1 MAIKK
6 CDDIVEDT
14 TTTTTDTTPDEAT
27 NATAAATAAA
37 VAAAVAAAAVAAA
50 AASGSDEDAE
60 AAAEAVEA
68 AEAAAEAAE
77 AAQEVTDSKPRRRK
91 KTNIKEQTYLG
102 KTLELVENNVYD
114 DTVPEESYWWLP
126 MLSFGNGNVMASRPS
141 DIADPLRAE
150 LRAFFA
156 TDEEG
161 RMTYLKNMPND
172 AYGDPAINIV
182 PIQDAQEVS
191 VSGRMFKKYTQDF
204 SAVSYKFYR
213 NTGDETI
220 TDANLAKAWSQFV
233 IGGTD
238 EVTGLSRPSQLIDM
252 RNTFTDHYTNIVVP
266 FSQDELDRYI
276 NNVNNPAYADV
287 DPIYNFYITGYE
299 ERIRSEDIKEYELPN
314 LYSEITKQDST
325 LQQALSKLGS
335 GVDYINGVKEFV
347 KLSGGYE
354 ATAKFRN
361 IGIPTTQV
369 EALSDGKNFDDVYP
383 MNNSLEMKTDKT
395 GQFLIAAEISG
406 MTDSLLKLI
415 MNESIIFGT
424 DIAFRSANNALSFA
438 ISNEQVTV
446 SESDGSYK
454 IKANISEDKVPLIDL
469 ESWLSTY
476 FDENNDY
483 DFNTDFNTE
492 TILLGLPVSSSEAPD
507 DCNAFANTLL
517 SLILLGRINQIVEDN
532 FRTFEEMLQ
541 GKEAYN
547 ETLVYEIKKKS
558 VNAGATQSVFV
569 PNTEALDI
577 LSYIDT
583 QVKYNKEYTYSVYA
597 HQLILGTEYKY
608 TNFTGN
614 TTYSTYGA
622 STQFSVE
629 YRPSLKIAQIPV
641 YTQKTKILDSA
652 PISPNVDIIPFKGV
666 TNQLLINLSAN
677 VGDYDLQPVIINDRD
692 AKFASEFRKAR
703 KLLPREPIKFK
714 SDDLVQRF
722 EIYRMDT
729 PPKSYKDFNN
739 NLLTYAKSDVATS
752 ISFLDSIAPNQKYY
766 YTFRGID
773 IHGNRSNPTEVY
785 QAELVEFEGM
795 IFFEMRIYNFEEVV
809 EYNNVKTEREF
820 RRYLKVNPNLIQSL
834 INYEQSIPDGST
846 DSAYNAVNVSLGKA
860 EQSVWN
866 KKFKIRV
873 TSKNSGKKFD
883 INLTCKVR
891 QNRKKHSEVKTTVDQ
906 DYAVGTNLQVSGVQ
920 R

>member
-6 CDDIVEDT
+6 CDDSETGDNGDGNGNGNDDDDKKRKT
-14 TTTTTDTTPDEAT
+14 
-27 NATAAATAAA
+27 
-37 VAAAVAAAAVAAA
+37 
-50 AASGSDEDAE
+50 
-60 AAAEAVEA
+60 
-68 AEAAAEAAE
+68 
-77 AAQEVTDSKPRRRK
+77 RRRK

-102 KTLELVENNVYD
+102 KTLELVENNIYE
-114 DTVPEESYWWLP
+114 TTIAESYIGSLLP
-126 MLSFGNGNVMASRPS
+126 ILSFGNGSVKALRPS

-161 RMTYLKNMPND
+161 RMTYLKNSSID
-172 AYGDPAINIV
+172 IYGDPAINI
-182 PIQDAQEVS
+182 IAQQDPQEVWMS
-191 VSGRMFKKYTQDF
+191 GLGRMFKKYTQDF
-204 SAVSYKFYR
+204 EAVSYKFSR

-220 TDANLAKAWSQFV
+220 TDAVLADAWRYFV
-233 IGGTD
+233 AAGGTS
-238 EVTGLSRPSQLIDM
+238 VTGLSRPSPLIDI
-252 RNTFTDHYTNIVVP
+252 NSTFTDHYTNIVVP

-299 ERIRSEDIKEYELPN
+299 EKIKPEDIKEYQLPN

-335 GVDYINGVKEFV
+335 GIDYVNGVKT
-347 KLSGGYE
+347 LAISNGGYD
-354 ATAKFRN
+354 ATSKFRN

-415 MNESIIFGT
+415 MNESITFGT
-424 DIAFRSANNALSFA
+424 DSVPSSAYNILSFA
-438 ISNEQVTV
+438 VSNEEVAV

-454 IKANISEDKVPLIDL
+454 IKADISEQKVPLIDF

-476 FDENNDY
+476 FDENNSY
-483 DFNTDFNTE
+483 ELNTNFNTE

-597 HQLILGTEYKY
+597 HQLILGTKYKY

-614 TTYSTYGA
+614 TTYSTSGRHKGRA

-652 PISPNVDIIPFKGV
+652 PISPNVDIIPFKGI

-677 VGDYDLQPVIINDRD
+677 VGDYDLQPVIINNRD

-703 KLLPREPIKFK
+703 KLLPNEPIKFK

-752 ISFLDSIAPNQKYY
+752 ISFLDSVVPNQKYY

-773 IHGNRSNPTEVY
+773 VHGNRSNPTEVY
-785 QAELVEFEGM
+785 QTELVQFEGM
-795 IFFEMRIYNFEEVV
+795 IFFEMRIYNFGEVV
-809 EYNNVKTEREF
+809 EYNNVKTAREF
-820 RRYLKVNPNLIQSL
+820 RRYLKVNPNLIQSI
-834 INYEQSIPDGST
+834 INYEQSIPNGST
-846 DSAYNAVNVSLGKA
+846 DSAYDAVNVSLGKA

-891 QNRKKHSEVKTTVDQ
+891 QNRKKRSN
-906 DYAVGTNLQVSGVQ
+906 G
-920 R
+920 

>member
-156 TDEEG
+156 IDEEG
-161 RMTYLKNMPND
+161 RMTYLKDSLSD
-172 AYGDPAINIV
+172 AYGDSAINIV
-182 PIQDAQEVS
+182 PIQDAQEAT

-220 TDANLAKAWSQFV
+220 TDANLAKAWGHFV
-233 IGGTD
+233 GGGTD

-252 RNTFTDHYTNIVVP
+252 SKTFTDHYTNIVVP

-507 DCNAFANTLL
+507 DCNAFANTY
-517 SLILLGRINQIVEDN
+517 II
-532 FRTFEEMLQ
+532 
-541 GKEAYN
+541 AY
-547 ETLVYEIKKKS
+547 TS
-558 VNAGATQSVFV
+558 W
-569 PNTEALDI
+569 
-577 LSYIDT
+577 
-583 QVKYNKEYTYSVYA
+583 
-597 HQLILGTEYKY
+597 
-608 TNFTGN
+608 
-614 TTYSTYGA
+614 
-622 STQFSVE
+622 
-629 YRPSLKIAQIPV
+629 
-641 YTQKTKILDSA
+641 
-652 PISPNVDIIPFKGV
+652 
-666 TNQLLINLSAN
+666 
-677 VGDYDLQPVIINDRD
+677 
-692 AKFASEFRKAR
+692 
-703 KLLPREPIKFK
+703 
-714 SDDLVQRF
+714 
-722 EIYRMDT
+722 
-729 PPKSYKDFNN
+729 KD
-739 NLLTYAKSDVATS
+739 
-752 ISFLDSIAPNQKYY
+752 
-766 YTFRGID
+766 
-773 IHGNRSNPTEVY
+773 
-785 QAELVEFEGM
+785 
-795 IFFEMRIYNFEEVV
+795 
-809 EYNNVKTEREF
+809 
-820 RRYLKVNPNLIQSL
+820 
-834 INYEQSIPDGST
+834 
-846 DSAYNAVNVSLGKA
+846 
-860 EQSVWN
+860 
-866 KKFKIRV
+866 
-873 TSKNSGKKFD
+873 
-883 INLTCKVR
+883 
-891 QNRKKHSEVKTTVDQ
+891 
-906 DYAVGTNLQVSGVQ
+906 
-920 R
+920 

>member
-1 MAIKK
+1 MTIKK
-6 CDDIVEDT
+6 CDDSATSENGDA
-14 TTTTTDTTPDEAT
+14 DDAT
-27 NATAAATAAA
+27 NGATN
-37 VAAAVAAAAVAAA
+37 
-50 AASGSDEDAE
+50 GNE
-60 AAAEAVEA
+60 
-68 AEAAAEAAE
+68 
-77 AAQEVTDSKPRRRK
+77 KRKRRRRK

-102 KTLELVENNVYD
+102 KTLELVERGVYD
-114 DTVPEESYWWLP
+114 DISFTDILLGRYNDNVIET
-126 MLSFGNGNVMASRPS
+126 FGNGNIREKRPI
-141 DIADPLRAE
+141 DITDPLRAE
-150 LRAFFA
+150 LRAFFV

-161 RMTYLKNMPND
+161 RMTYLKNMSND
-172 AYGDPAINIV
+172 AYGDSAINIV
-182 PIQDAQEVS
+182 PIQDAQEAS

-220 TDANLAKAWSQFV
+220 TDANLAKAWGHFV
-233 IGGTD
+233 GGGTD

-252 RNTFTDHYTNIVVP
+252 SKTFTDHYTNIVVP

-276 NNVNNPAYADV
+276 SNVNNPAYADV

-335 GVDYINGVKEFV
+335 GVDYINGV
-347 KLSGGYE
+347 SAGGFE
-354 ATAKFRN
+354 IIAKTAKFRN

-369 EALSDGKNFDDVYP
+369 EALLDGKNFDDVYP

-415 MNESIIFGT
+415 MNESIVFGT
-424 DIAFRSANNALSFA
+424 DVAPNSALNALSFA
-438 ISNEQVTV
+438 ISNEQVAV
-446 SESDGSYK
+446 SDSFWSSDASYK
-454 IKANISEDKVPLIDL
+454 IKADISEQKVPLIDF

-476 FDENNDY
+476 FDENNSY
-483 DFNTDFNTE
+483 ELNTNFNTE

-547 ETLVYEIKKKS
+547 ETLVYEIRKKS

-614 TTYSTYGA
+614 TTYSEYGA

-739 NLLTYAKSDVATS
+739 NLLTFAKSDVATS
-752 ISFLDSIAPNQKYY
+752 ISFLDSVVPNQKYY

-773 IHGNRSNPTEVY
+773 VHGNRSNPTEVY
-785 QAELVEFEGM
+785 QTELVQFEGM
-795 IFFEMRIYNFEEVV
+795 IFFEMRIYNFGEVV

-820 RRYLKVNPNLIQSL
+820 RRYLKVNPNLIQSI

-846 DSAYNAVNVSLGKA
+846 DSAYNAVKVSLGKA

-891 QNRKKHSEVKTTVDQ
+891 QNRKKRSN
-906 DYAVGTNLQVSGVQ
+906 G
-920 R
+920 

>member
-1 MAIKK
+1 MAVKK
-6 CDDIVEDT
+6 CDDIVEGDT
-14 TTTTTDTTPDEAT
+14 GE
-27 NATAAATAAA
+27 NGGNG
-37 VAAAVAAAAVAAA
+37 
-50 AASGSDEDAE
+50 AS
-60 AAAEAVEA
+60 
-68 AEAAAEAAE
+68 
-77 AAQEVTDSKPRRRK
+77 TKKKRRRRK
-91 KTNIKEQTYLG
+91 VTNIKEQTYLG
-102 KTLELVENNVYD
+102 KTIELVERGIYDNKMTENDVPLVEMGLYNVIE
-114 DTVPEESYWWLP
+114 T
-126 MLSFGNGNVMASRPS
+126 FGNGNIRKIRPQ

-150 LRAFFA
+150 LRTFFA
-156 TDEEG
+156 ADEEG
-161 RMTYLKNMPND
+161 KMTYLNTRLDGSSWWLPHSSEI
-172 AYGDPAINIV
+172 YGNPVIGISA
-182 PIQDAQEVS
+182 IQDPQEVS
-191 VSGRMFKKYTQDF
+191 VSGHMFKKYTQEFEAF
-204 SAVSYKFYR
+204 SNRFIE
-213 NTGDETI
+213 NTDGP
-220 TDANLAKAWSQFV
+220 AWSDSIIDGAWDVF
-233 IGGTD
+233 INGGTD
-238 EVTGLSRPSQLIDM
+238 APTGLSRPSPLIDM
-252 RNTFTDHYTNIVVP
+252 SSTFTDHYTNIVVP

-299 ERIRSEDIKEYELPN
+299 EKIRSNNIKEYELPN

-335 GVDYINGVKEFV
+335 GVDYVNGVKKFA

-415 MNESIIFGT
+415 MNESITFGT
-424 DIAFRSANNALSFA
+424 DVAPNSALNALSFA
-438 ISNEQVTV
+438 VSNEQVAV
-446 SESDGSYK
+446 SDSFWSSDASYK
-454 IKANISEDKVPLIDL
+454 IKADISEQKIALIDL

-476 FDENNDY
+476 FDETSDY
-483 DFNTDFNTE
+483 DFNTNFNAE

-507 DCNAFANTLL
+507 DCNAFTNTLL

-558 VNAGATQSVFV
+558 VNDGATQSVFV

-608 TNFTGN
+608 INFRPN
-614 TTYSTYGA
+614 YGSGA
-622 STQFSVE
+622 PDDARILFEVE
-629 YRPSLKIAQIPV
+629 YKPSLKIAQIPV

-652 PISPNVDIIPFKGV
+652 PISPNVDIIPFKGI

-703 KLLPREPIKFK
+703 KLLPNEPIKFK

-752 ISFLDSIAPNQKYY
+752 ISFLDSVVPNQKYY

-773 IHGNRSNPTEVY
+773 VHGNRSNPTEVY
-785 QAELVEFEGM
+785 QTELVQFEGM
-795 IFFEMRIYNFEEVV
+795 IFFNMRIYNFGEVV

-820 RRYLKVNPNLIQSL
+820 RRYLKVNPNLIQSI
-834 INYEQSIPDGST
+834 INYEQSIPNGST
-846 DSAYNAVNVSLGKA
+846 DSAYDAVNVSLGKA

>member
-1 MAIKK
+1 MTIKK
-6 CDDIVEDT
+6 CDDSATSENGDA
-14 TTTTTDTTPDEAT
+14 DDAT
-27 NATAAATAAA
+27 NGATN
-37 VAAAVAAAAVAAA
+37 
-50 AASGSDEDAE
+50 GNE
-60 AAAEAVEA
+60 
-68 AEAAAEAAE
+68 
-77 AAQEVTDSKPRRRK
+77 KRKRRRRK

-102 KTLELVENNVYD
+102 KTLELVERGVYD
-114 DTVPEESYWWLP
+114 DISFTDILLGRYNDNVIET
-126 MLSFGNGNVMASRPS
+126 FGNGNIREKRPI
-141 DIADPLRAE
+141 DITDPLRAE
-150 LRAFFA
+150 LRAFFV

-161 RMTYLKNMPND
+161 RMTYLKNMSND
-172 AYGDPAINIV
+172 AYGDSAINIV
-182 PIQDAQEVS
+182 PIQDAQEAS

-220 TDANLAKAWSQFV
+220 TDANLAKAWGHFV
-233 IGGTD
+233 GGGTD

-252 RNTFTDHYTNIVVP
+252 SKTFTDHYTNIVVP

-276 NNVNNPAYADV
+276 SNVNNPAYADV

-335 GVDYINGVKEFV
+335 GVDYINGV
-347 KLSGGYE
+347 SAGGFE
-354 ATAKFRN
+354 IIAKTAKFRN

-369 EALSDGKNFDDVYP
+369 EALLDGKNFDDVYP

-415 MNESIIFGT
+415 MNESIVFGT
-424 DIAFRSANNALSFA
+424 DVAPNSALNALSFA
-438 ISNEQVTV
+438 VSNEQVAV
-446 SESDGSYK
+446 SDSFWSSDASYK
-454 IKANISEDKVPLIDL
+454 IKADISEQKVPLIDF

-476 FDENNDY
+476 FDENNSY
-483 DFNTDFNTE
+483 ELNTNFNTE

-547 ETLVYEIKKKS
+547 ETLVYEIRKKS

-614 TTYSTYGA
+614 TTYSEYGA

-739 NLLTYAKSDVATS
+739 NLLTFAKSDVATS
-752 ISFLDSIAPNQKYY
+752 ISFLDSVVPNQKYY

-773 IHGNRSNPTEVY
+773 VHGNRSNPTEVY
-785 QAELVEFEGM
+785 QTELVQFEGM
-795 IFFEMRIYNFEEVV
+795 IFFEMRIYNFGEVV

-820 RRYLKVNPNLIQSL
+820 RRYLKVNPNLIQSI

-846 DSAYNAVNVSLGKA
+846 DSAYNAVKVSLGKA

-891 QNRKKHSEVKTTVDQ
+891 QNRKKRSN
-906 DYAVGTNLQVSGVQ
+906 G
-920 R
+920 

>member
-1 MAIKK
+1 MTIKK
-6 CDDIVEDT
+6 CDD
-14 TTTTTDTTPDEAT
+14 
-27 NATAAATAAA
+27 
-37 VAAAVAAAAVAAA
+37 
-50 AASGSDEDAE
+50 SDPGNGNG
-60 AAAEAVEA
+60 
-68 AEAAAEAAE
+68 
-77 AAQEVTDSKPRRRK
+77 DSDPGNGDGNGDGNEKRKRRRRK

-102 KTLELVENNVYD
+102 KTLELVERGVYD
-114 DTVPEESYWWLP
+114 NMVTEGDVPLVEMGIYDVIET
-126 MLSFGNGNVMASRPS
+126 FGNGNIRKIRPQ

-204 SAVSYKFYR
+204 SAVSYDFVY
-213 NTGDETI
+213 NTGEDSNSGFILEHFEKSWI
-220 TDANLAKAWSQFV
+220 VFV
-233 IGGTD
+233 NGGTYAP
-238 EVTGLSRPSQLIDM
+238 TGLSRPSQLIDM

-276 NNVNNPAYADV
+276 NNANNPAYADV

-406 MTDSLLKLI
+406 MTDSLLKLV
-415 MNESIIFGT
+415 MNESIVFDGDRISNSSDNG
-424 DIAFRSANNALSFA
+424 LSFA
-438 ISNEQVTV
+438 ISSEQVAV
-446 SESDGSYK
+446 SDSFWSSDASYK
-454 IKANISEDKVPLIDL
+454 IKADISEQKVPLIDF

-476 FDENNDY
+476 FDENNSY
-483 DFNTDFNTE
+483 ELNTNFNTE

-547 ETLVYEIKKKS
+547 ETLVYEIRKKS

-614 TTYSTYGA
+614 TTYSTSGRLKGRA

-739 NLLTYAKSDVATS
+739 NLLTFAKSDVATS
-752 ISFLDSIAPNQKYY
+752 ISFLDSVVPNQKYY

-773 IHGNRSNPTEVY
+773 VHGNRSNPTEVY
-785 QAELVEFEGM
+785 QTELVQFEGM
-795 IFFEMRIYNFEEVV
+795 IFFEMRIYNFGEVV

-820 RRYLKVNPNLIQSL
+820 RRYLKVNPNLIQSI
-834 INYEQSIPDGST
+834 INYEQSIPNGST
-846 DSAYNAVNVSLGKA
+846 DSAYDAVNVSLGKA

-891 QNRKKHSEVKTTVDQ
+891 QNRKKTI
-906 DYAVGTNLQVSGVQ
+906 Q
-920 R
+920 RINVNH